1 MNSFVMNQALS
12 SKLDLT
18 ICSPALPR
26 ATHKREQR
34 SRKETHMPRR
44 KLMLIFSVAIAA
56 LLVTAMLL
64 PTSPIVPASRAQ
76 TASRD
81 VDGSSERPAEDLES
95 RFDNAEAYDKESI
108 EADPYAPDDSEAADS
123 GSTTSTNSTNST
135 AAAAPAAKLYPIPV
149 PLPGGLAHVA
159 NGVGT
164 RDAGYGTIRSRGV
177 PPGSVRVGAYLYWGT
192 IQTAP
197 PPTQTILFKGVPV
210 TGRLIGTGPSCWS
223 CGGTFAAY
231 RASVISLI
239 NPGINGDYLVS
250 RMPSAITNGSDPW
263 KSPCM
268 LPLSEGASLV
278 IAYAHS
284 SIPPSAKLYIND
296 GAAFF
301 ASGSINVLNP
311 LPTPLPPYKQLKHT
325 RLGGDGQ
332 VVRSAGTLT
341 NAPVPDGT
349 FSTLPITN
357 ERTFLGTPLTQIKG
371 AASPF
376 NGDSDWN
383 GDDGVPLNQLWDTHT
398 DSFLKPLIPFGATG
412 YNVVYTSNGDC
423 IYAVAHILNTF

>member
-1 MNSFVMNQALS
+1 M
-12 SKLDLT
+12 T
-18 ICSPALPR
+18 
-26 ATHKREQR
+26 
-34 SRKETHMPRR
+34 RR
-44 KLMLIFSVAIAA
+44 KLMLILPVAIAA
-56 LLVTAMLL
+56 LLVTAMLIAAL
-64 PTSPIVPASRAQ
+64 PIVPASRAQ
-76 TASRD
+76 TTSRD
-81 VDGSSERPAEDLES
+81 VDGSSDRPAEDLES

-108 EADPYAPDDSEAADS
+108 EADPYAPDDSETADS
-123 GSTTSTNSTNST
+123 DSSTSTTSA

-164 RDAGYGTIRSRGV
+164 RDAGYGTIRTRGV

-223 CGGTFAAY
+223 CGGTFGAY
-231 RASVISLI
+231 RASVISLV

-263 KSPCM
+263 NSPCM

-278 IAYAHS
+278 VAYAHS
-284 SIPPSAKLYIND
+284 SIPPTARLYIND

-301 ASGSINVLNP
+301 AAGSINIFNP
-311 LPTPLPPYKQLKHT
+311 LPMPVPPYKQLKHT

-341 NAPVPDGT
+341 NVPVPNGT

-357 ERTFLGTPLTQIKG
+357 ERTFLGPALTQIKG
-371 AASPF
+371 PGSPF

-398 DSFLKPLIPFGATG
+398 DSFSKALIPFGAPS
-412 YNVVYTSNGDC
+412 YNVMYTANGDC